1 MIDQASQHNK
11 IHLFQQK
18 ILIIKLQ
25 YVGDT
30 MGVIPVVADLKRHA
44 PGLTVDVL
52 IHAECAPLIS
62 HHADIRKVWM
72 YDRGQAK
79 KNFFSSIAYHLPL
92 IRALRREKYDIVI
105 ALTQG
110 DRAFFLSLAS
120 GAPLRLT
127 YRINSPVTRM
137 MNAFTEG
144 IPGRRHFIE
153 VDVDILN
160 YFGIENHEIEL
171 MIPIPEDIRK
181 EVRSRLM
188 PDTGAGEL
196 IVAIHPGARKKM
208 RQWKPER
215 FAQIARRLHEHYQ
228 AAVILLGG
236 TGEEELLCAIENEM
250 GFAAALN
257 SCNLSL
263 IEMAAVFSECH
274 LFIGND
280 SGPGHIAA
288 AVGCPT
294 LSLFGPNYPFLCRPY
309 IASGEVIFKD
319 LDCCGCRQEEHLCV
333 RPENTCMDLIEV
345 DEVWLKIEM
354 MLTGICKKENHV
366 HRGAAGM
373 KESGDVRK

>member
-1 MIDQASQHNK
+1 MTDRPSQQNK
-11 IHLFQQK
+11 TRLFKQK

-30 MGVIPVVADLKRHA
+30 MGVVPVVAALKRHA

-52 IHAECAPLIS
+52 IHKECAQLIA
-62 HHADIRKVWM
+62 HHADIRKVWV
-72 YDRGQAK
+72 YDRDEAK
-79 KNFFSSIAYHLPL
+79 KSFLSAITYHLPL
-92 IRALRREKYDIVI
+92 IMKLRREAYDIVI

-127 YRINSPVTRM
+127 YTINSIVTRM
-137 MNAFTEG
+137 MNAFAEQKT
-144 IPGRRHFIE
+144 GRRHFIE
-153 VDVDILN
+153 VDVDILT
-160 YFGIENHEIEL
+160 YFGIENRDVHL
-171 MIPIPEDIRK
+171 MIPIPDN
-181 EVRSRLM
+181 VRAKIKGWLAPVASPEGM
-188 PDTGAGEL
+188 

-215 FAQIARRLHEHYQ
+215 YAQIARRLHEQYG
-228 AAVILLGG
+228 ASVILLGG
-236 TGEEELLCAIENEM
+236 EGEELLLNEIENKM
-250 GFAAALN
+250 GFAAALK

-263 IEMAAVFSECH
+263 LDMAAVFSECC

-294 LSLFGPNYPFLCRPY
+294 LSLFGPNYPIICRPY
-309 IASGEVIFKD
+309 IASGEVIFKN

-345 DEVWLKIEM
+345 DEVWLKVKM
-354 MLTGICKKENHV
+354 MLAKNTRDKGIQNY
-366 HRGAAGM
+366 
-373 KESGDVRK
+373 